1 MRRLILKKMNGKR
14 KVSIVGLRQKL
25 FAVIL
30 TMAFVHRSDAM
41 PTNPG
46 SLKQNIMT
54 ADISGS
60 DLLGAGNGGGTAIGG
75 GPQQINPQD
84 PKLTPVRGTK
94 DEQCSDKEMLI
105 MKLQHD
111 LKDAEC
117 TLQSQMNDFQR
128 ALANSNV
135 AERQVD
141 RFVDQQLN
149 VLNQALNVD
158 RAAICHAQEVASAKA
173 CRVRQQPPFKTQS
186 KNSFDVVTDRVSW
199 TAPVGWIRRC
209 NNPIEEEDY
218 PRIFGRKTDWSQE
231 EGCSIIGD
239 VPFDFYY
246 TDFTK

>member
-94 DEQCSDKEMLI
+94 DEQCSDKVNMVIKAQQE
-105 MKLQHD
+105 
-111 LKDAEC
+111 LKAAEEAIKGLVC
-117 TLQSQMNDFQR
+117 ELEN
-128 ALANSNV
+128 ALAKIRI
-135 AERQVD
+135 AQQQTKQLD
-141 RFVDQQLN
+141 DQEFRILSG
-149 VLNQALNVD
+149 ALSGANN
-158 RAAICHAQEVASAKA
+158 AFEKASTLEK
-173 CRVRQQPPFKTQS
+173 
-186 KNSFDVVTDRVSW
+186 
-199 TAPVGWIRRC
+199 C
-209 NNPIEEEDY
+209 N
-218 PRIFGRKTDWSQE
+218 T
-231 EGCSIIGD
+231 CSSEKPG
-239 VPFDFYY
+239 F
-246 TDFTK
+246 

>member
-14 KVSIVGLRQKL
+14 KVSIVGLRQKF

-94 DEQCSDKEMLI
+94 DEQCSDKELLI
-105 MKLQHD
+105 MKLEHD
-111 LKDAEC
+111 LKEAEN
-117 TLQSQMNDFQR
+117 T
-128 ALANSNV
+128 
-135 AERQVD
+135 
-141 RFVDQQLN
+141 
-149 VLNQALNVD
+149 
-158 RAAICHAQEVASAKA
+158 
-173 CRVRQQPPFKTQS
+173 
-186 KNSFDVVTDRVSW
+186 
-199 TAPVGWIRRC
+199 
-209 NNPIEEEDY
+209 IEEELQMLQKALCQSANAAKQADQLADKEIGFLMNALSINRNAMCKPQECGNDNVRIRSRSKISNNNNKVQRFELM
-218 PRIFGRKTDWSQE
+218 PRIIQRNTPKE
-231 EGCSIIGD
+231 IIGNENLIMNTQKKNTQSRYEKHD
-239 VPFDFYY
+239 YDYNLVDAL
-246 TDFTK
+246 

>member
-14 KVSIVGLRQKL
+14 KVSIVGLRQKF

-94 DEQCSDKEMLI
+94 DEQCSDKENMI
-105 MKLQHD
+105 CKLQHD
-111 LKDAEC
+111 LKEAEQSI
-117 TLQSQMNDFQR
+117 QSQIAELQR
-128 ALANSNV
+128 ALSQSNA
-135 AERQVD
+135 AEKTSGRL
-141 RFVDQQLN
+141 FDQQLN
-149 VLNQALNVD
+149 TLNQAVNGNK
-158 RAAICHAQEVASAKA
+158 AALFHAQEMSAKI
-173 CRVRQQPPFKTQS
+173 CGNGPTSTRYQRVISNNQ
-186 KNSFDVVTDRVSW
+186 DDDRILTTSTPGNKEKIQNNIRPHVPS
-199 TAPVGWIRRC
+199 APSGRSRDYT
-209 NNPIEEEDY
+209 EDY
-218 PRIFGRKTDWSQE
+218 FVE
-231 EGCSIIGD
+231 ET
-239 VPFDFYY
+239 P
-246 TDFTK
+246 